1 MPIAP
6 ESFLMQKKAVRY
18 KTTPVPRLMKFR
30 FQSRK
35 GRHRSSAL
43 ARIRPFLNFGLSAL
57 NLTLPACG
65 GGARGQKCRLPLKER
80 ITFAGEALES
90 LDQLK
95 APTPLALAYL
105 PVEAA
110 SSFMFMHFV
119 RGD

>member
-1 MPIAP
+1 
-6 ESFLMQKKAVRY
+6 
-18 KTTPVPRLMKFR
+18 
-30 FQSRK
+30 
-35 GRHRSSAL
+35 
-43 ARIRPFLNFGLSAL
+43 
-57 NLTLPACG
+57 
-65 GGARGQKCRLPLKER
+65 LPLKDR

-110 SSFMFMHFV
+110 SSFMIMHFV